1 MDRVETSRTRRLVML
16 GALGGVAGSVVMA
29 MYAMVVSAAD
39 KEVGFFTP
47 LYHIGSAFLSP
58 QAMMRSMEAAAAGDS
73 FTFEAG
79 PAAVGLMVHMVTG
92 ALAGAVFGGLVSRI
106 ALKRAAVVAAGAVYG
121 LLVLLGN
128 AFIGLPIVA
137 EVFGGGEPI
146 ADMPMMVGWGTFVVE
161 HLIYGLALGA
171 VVAAGVARPRDR
183 DAARPAASS
192 AR

>member
-1 MDRVETSRTRRLVML
+1 ML
-16 GALGGVAGSVVMA
+16 GVLGGVVGSVVMA

-39 KEVGFFTP
+39 KDVGFFTP
-47 LYHIGSAFLSP
+47 LYHIGSAFISP
-58 QAMMRSMEAAAAGDS
+58 QAMMRSMEAAAAGNS

-92 ALAGAVFGGLVSRI
+92 ALAGAVFGGLVAMV

-121 LLVLLGN
+121 LVVLLGN

-137 EVFGGGEPI
+137 EVFGGGDPI
-146 ADMPMMVGWGTFVVE
+146 ADMPMMVGWGTFLVE

-171 VVAAGVARPRDR
+171 VVAAGVTRHADR
-183 DAARPAASS
+183 DVARSAASS